1 MSKTKHIVDVKRQ
14 NIRMDMTAMC
24 DVGFLLLT
32 FFILTAKFR
41 PNEPVK
47 VDIPMSGAVTN
58 IPAKDI
64 LLISIGE
71 DGRIFMGVD
80 DKPTRSAMLDE
91 VSRRYNFTID
101 GNMQKRFNNMDQFG
115 VPLEQLP
122 ALLKLSPEETNSF
135 VQPGLKCNPDAKIL
149 PGQTG
154 SDTAKNQLGELIVI
168 ARSLNERLVIAVKAD
183 KGANYDKV
191 DAVIETL
198 RKTNSNRFNLVTS
211 VKNEK
216 E

>member
-1 MSKTKHIVDVKRQ
+1 MAEFVFQ
-14 NIRMDMTAMC
+14 FQLLL
-24 DVGFLLLT
+24 FLL
-32 FFILTAKFR
+32 
-41 PNEPVK
+41 PPV
-47 VDIPMSGAVTN
+47 VTRHSY
-58 IPAKDI
+58 PDVYGLPPQAMHP
-64 LLISIGE
+64 SSTT
-71 DGRIFMGVD
+71 GV
-80 DKPTRSAMLDE
+80 
-91 VSRRYNFTID
+91 
-101 GNMQKRFNNMDQFG
+101 
-115 VPLEQLP
+115 
-122 ALLKLSPEETNSF
+122 

-168 ARSLNERLVIAVKAD
+168 ARSLNDKLVIAVKAD
-183 KGANYDKV
+183 KGADYDKV

>member
-1 MSKTKHIVDVKRQ
+1 MSGKKIADVKRQ

-32 FFILTAKFR
+32 FFILTAKFK

-64 LLISIGE
+64 LLISVGD
-71 DGRIFMGVD
+71 DGRIFLGVD
-80 DKPTRSAMLDE
+80 DKPTRNAMLDE
-91 VSRRYNFTID
+91 ISKRYNFTVD
-101 GNMQKRFNNMDQFG
+101 GNMQKRFANLDQFG

-122 ALLKLSPEETNSF
+122 ALLKLNPEESNSY

-168 ARSLNERLVIAVKAD
+168 ARSLNDRLVIAVKAD

>member
-1 MSKTKHIVDVKRQ
+1 
-14 NIRMDMTAMC
+14 
-24 DVGFLLLT
+24 
-32 FFILTAKFR
+32 
-41 PNEPVK
+41 
-47 VDIPMSGAVTN
+47 
-58 IPAKDI
+58 
-64 LLISIGE
+64 
-71 DGRIFMGVD
+71 
-80 DKPTRSAMLDE
+80 
-91 VSRRYNFTID
+91 
-101 GNMQKRFNNMDQFG
+101 MDQFG

-122 ALLKLSPEETNSF
+122 ALLKLSPEESNSF

-149 PGQTG
+149 PGQSG

-183 KGANYDKV
+183 KGADYDKV